1 MDRSNI
7 LHEMKALCDAAGVDR
22 KKVFPHN
29 LRHLFACLFYQK
41 GKKTPSGLP
50 ICWDIPMSIRRGFI
64 PVSAV
69 TSKSVRLNSWG
80 W

>member
-41 GKKTPSGLP
+41 EKRSHPA
-50 ICWDIPMSIRRGFI
+50 CR
-64 PVSAV
+64 SAG
-69 TSKSVRLNSWG
+69 TFQCQYDADLYLCQR
-80 W
+80 